1 MTPDIRDIIEEA
13 MNKGCDYCDLI
24 TLILDEDV
32 SCYEHCPFNME
43 NADKC
48 VFTNIADA
56 VI

>member
-1 MTPDIRDIIEEA
+1 MTSDIRDIIEEA
-13 MNKGCDYCDLI
+13 MNKRCDYCDLI
-24 TLILDEDV
+24 TLILDEDI

-48 VFTNIADA
+48 VCTHIADA

>member
-1 MTPDIRDIIEEA
+1 MTSDIRDIIEEA

-24 TLILDEDV
+24 TLILDEDI

-48 VFTNIADA
+48 VFTHIADV